1 MPVRAWLIKHA
12 EAAVAGAS
20 VAAGLA
26 FAALGWAEQLILPAL
41 ALLMLVV
48 LVRETLDFFRT

>member
-1 MPVRAWLIKHA
+1 MRAWLIKHP

-41 ALLMLVV
+41 ALLLLVV